1 MSNIEQQWWNEEIK
15 DMYKLII
22 FYSYILSSVSVFPRI
37 LYSAYILSSD
47 LAFYTLILTSTHLAC
62 FCLIKYFENKSALS
76 KSIIAVLFLE
86 FYTLSCYIPSMKN
99 REHICLRWIF
109 SLVTTIQFQ
118 LPMVKNKVIFNLL
131 LIKHILMWYYLS
143 VDIEVLKKSYDIT
156 PVVAAAAVIIVCNI
170 GNYYRLKI
178 SYERFVFSK
187 EVEASKN
194 RFEIITQAF
203 TDGIIVITVNQ
214 KVEFYNS
221 TALEFLNCRYHEI
234 FSELM
239 KCKYCAEKKISQFN
253 HSDMLIDDLNYIFEN
268 AQVGE
273 VTLGVIQ
280 INNINLEWK
289 AKNIIWERNQAIFL
303 TIRNINQ
310 IIELEKSIANDHM
323 KTVLLRSVSH
333 ELKTPLNAIAF
344 FTDELIEKPLI
355 EMPDSE
361 KEKLKLVLISSKLML
376 SLINDLLDYSKMLA
390 GAFTINKTSSD
401 IRQAIYNACDLISM
415 QAKKKN
421 ISLIY
426 RVDPNIPELVFTDIV
441 RFSQILLNLLSNA
454 LKFTIKGYIEI
465 CVWINSE
472 NKLECKVEDTGIGI
486 NKEIKR
492 KLFTEFSTNYNP
504 VLNSQGSG
512 LGLWISNFLVK
523 SLGGSGIKAKSKLG
537 KGSSF
542 LFAIDIYEDTPEIR
556 SYEESLA
563 NIDEAASKSDFYFD
577 RNFNNVLNSKVLI
590 VDDNELNRMILAS
603 ILSQNNIS
611 YAEAWNGK
619 DALNKII
626 ECNNKGSMYSIVI
639 MDCNMPEMDG
649 FEATR
654 EIVKLYLMKKLY
666 RLPNIIG
673 YSAYS
678 SDEDR
683 NACFECG
690 MVDYLPKPSPSEKII
705 NLIKQY
711 L

>member
-1 MSNIEQQWWNEEIK
+1 MSDIQQQWWDEEVK
-15 DMYKLII
+15 CMYKLII
-22 FYSYILSSVSVFPRI
+22 FYSYILFSVSLFPRI
-37 LYSAYILSSD
+37 LYFLYSLSSE
-47 LAFYTLILTSTHLAC
+47 LGIFICALFFTHLMC
-62 FCLIKYFENKSALS
+62 ILIIKYFEKKPSLPKTIAAIIFAEIYSFTCYMPCIKNK
-76 KSIIAVLFLE
+76 
-86 FYTLSCYIPSMKN
+86 
-99 REHICLRWIF
+99 EHLCLRWIF
-109 SLVTTIQFQ
+109 SLVLTTQFQ
-118 LPMVKNKVIFNLL
+118 LPIVKNKVIFNLL

-143 VDIEVLKKSYDIT
+143 IDFSIIKKTYDLT
-156 PVVAAAAVIIVCNI
+156 PLIAATAIIVVCNI

-178 SYERFVFSK
+178 SYERFVFFK
-187 EVEASKN
+187 EVEDSKK
-194 RFEIITQAF
+194 RFELITQAL
-203 TDGIIVITVNQ
+203 TDGILVITLNRVI
-214 KVEFYNS
+214 EFYNGN
-221 TALEFLNCRYHEI
+221 TLEFLNCNPQEI
-234 FSELM
+234 LSELS
-239 KCKYCAEKKISQFN
+239 KCKYCADKKISQLN
-253 HSDMLIDDLNYIFEN
+253 QSSLLIDDINYIFEN
-268 AQVGE
+268 VQVEE

-289 AKNIIWERNQAIFL
+289 AKNIIWESNQAIFL

-355 EMPDSE
+355 ELPDSE

-390 GAFTINKTSSD
+390 GAFTINKTYSD
-401 IRQAIYNACDLISM
+401 IRQTVYNACDLISM

-426 RVDPNIPELVFTDIV
+426 RIDPNIPELVFTDIV

-465 CVWINSE
+465 CIWINSN

-486 NKEIKR
+486 SKEAKK
-492 KLFTEFSTNYNP
+492 KLFTEFSTNYDP
-504 VLNSQGSG
+504 VLNSQGNG

-523 SLGGSGIKAKSKLG
+523 SLGGSGIRVKSKLG
-537 KGSSF
+537 KGSQFQFS
-542 LFAIDIYEDTPEIR
+542 IDAFENPQELRDF
-556 SYEESLA
+556 EEVLTT
-563 NIDEAASKSDFYFD
+563 DEEVDWLDFYFNKD
-577 RNFNNVLNSKVLI
+577 FNVSLNSKVLI
-590 VDDNELNRMILAS
+590 VDDNELNRMIVGS
-603 ILSQNNIS
+603 ILSQSGIS

-619 DALNKII
+619 EALNKII
-626 ECNNKGSMYSIVI
+626 ECSNKGYMYSAVI

-654 EIVKLYLMKKLY
+654 EITKLYQMKKINDM
-666 RLPNIIG
+666 PSIIG

-678 SDEDR
+678 SDDDR
-683 NACFECG
+683 NACIECG
-690 MVDYLPKPSPSEKII
+690 MVDYLTKPSPSENII
-705 NLIKQY
+705 KVIKRY